1 MHNYLQDM
9 KLEETL
15 LMLQSYFCFKS
26 SAGVR
31 TDPMLSQIR
40 NTLTIVSNTLTIASN
55 IEKCCASCL
64 TNLMQYAPISTK
76 PTPT

>member
-1 MHNYLQDM
+1 ME
-9 KLEETL
+9 LEETL
-15 LMLQSYFCFKS
+15 LMLQSYFSFKT
-26 SAGVR
+26 SARAR

-64 TNLMQYAPISTK
+64 TNLMQYASISTK